1 MLSKEKV
8 RKKILLLRK
17 KKYFLV
23 SEAFFKPL
31 VSLIKKKR
39 KKSISLYYPSNYEV
53 DTIKLF
59 GILRSK
65 TKLTTSL
72 PIISSQGYMRFS
84 KWGLSEPLKVNSY
97 GFLEP
102 TENMKIVNP
111 DLIVVPLVAFDKF
124 HNRLGY
130 GKGYYDR
137 FLGKYLKK
145 NKNTLTI
152 GIAFS
157 FQKYKKIP
165 TSKFDIKLDYILT
178 EKGIF

>member
-17 KKYFLV
+17 KKYFSV
-23 SEAFFKPL
+23 SVSFFKPAIR
-31 VSLIKKKR
+31 LIAKKR

-53 DTIKLF
+53 DTLKLF
-59 GILRSK
+59 RILSSK
-65 TKLTTSL
+65 KNLTTSL
-72 PIISSQGYMRFS
+72 PLINS
-84 KWGLSEPLKVNSY
+84 KGGMKFLKWRPSEPLKVNSY

-102 TENMKIVNP
+102 AENSKNVKP
-111 DLIVVPLVAFDKF
+111 DLIMVPIVAYDNFR
-124 HNRLGY
+124 NRLGY

-145 NKNTLTI
+145 NKNILTI
-152 GIAFS
+152 GVAFS

-165 TSKFDIKLDYILT
+165 TSNLDVKMDYILT